1 MKSRIISLAL
11 TLLMLLSPAL
21 VAATTPPAMG
31 LPASGP
37 MPCVAAP
44 VNDAEAPVPVP
55 QVRCI
60 AAKIARAAACAYYGE
75 DSPQCAAARV
85 AEGIACMPG
94 LLPPGGGGGRTC
106 RRGAL
111 GGGGRILGAPAEAQ
125 WSLGPPE
132 LRVGDGEDRVVTV
145 PRKSWAYSFAATS
158 HTSLTMSPGR
168 STRSLWRRGT
178 TLPHRWAKRTGSGRV
193 PGPGLDR

>member
-94 LLPPGGGGGRTC
+94 LLPPGGGGGDDDDPGC
-106 RRGAL
+106 PEGSIPKHIA
-111 GGGGRILGAPAEAQ
+111 GSDVCCYEYSEIWEDGILIVECDTNPN
-125 WSLGPPE
+125 
-132 LRVGDGEDRVVTV
+132 
-145 PRKSWAYSFAATS
+145 
-158 HTSLTMSPGR
+158 
-168 STRSLWRRGT
+168 
-178 TLPHRWAKRTGSGRV
+178 
-193 PGPGLDR
+193 